1 MAGKTKEIIDKLC
14 KEGLIKD
21 FSITVYK
28 NNSKIKFFEKFE
40 NNNLFYVFSAGKPL
54 VAAVIWKL
62 YDQKKIDFN
71 DKISKFWPEF
81 SKNNKNEI
89 TVKDVLTHSSG
100 VSLSETL
107 SDNDYTDLNRIS
119 MWLENYSPESKPG
132 QRIAYHQ
139 VTYGW
144 ILGEIIQRITNKS
157 FEESFEELVKKPL
170 RLNDTRFKV
179 KNLEELPVEIFRH
192 TSSNLKTIP
201 IIFKLFSINK
211 IPLIS
216 GTCISTSSDLAL
228 FYNQILHNKNWIS
241 ENTKKEILKVHKE
254 GLDYNDHLKL
264 VKLGLGVRF
273 DSNTMNERSSNL
285 LEKTF
290 GHTGLVSCT
299 GWASLSN
306 KISVGICNNL
316 LLSNTLNRYRLN
328 NLSSAI
334 KEDLN
339 TIKL

>member
-241 ENTKKEILKVHKE
+241 ENTKKK
-254 GLDYNDHLKL
+254 Y
-264 VKLGLGVRF
+264 
-273 DSNTMNERSSNL
+273 
-285 LEKTF
+285 
-290 GHTGLVSCT
+290 
-299 GWASLSN
+299 
-306 KISVGICNNL
+306 
-316 LLSNTLNRYRLN
+316 
-328 NLSSAI
+328 
-334 KEDLN
+334 
-339 TIKL
+339 